1 LNSSNVYK
9 LNILNPKH
17 IINRFNN
24 MYNKEYKTKIIKDK
38 YLNAE
43 ENIRY

>member
-1 LNSSNVYK
+1 
-9 LNILNPKH
+9 
-17 IINRFNN
+17 

-43 ENIRY
+43 ENIRYWYFVGFYVADGNKCIF